1 MPVIQVQQNNKTV
14 DYTAE
19 EIGGFILEAARKS
32 VCVRFKVP
40 LSTRIQALI
49 TVPDYFN
56 ESSRAAT
63 ITAAK
68 LAGIDVLAL
77 ISEPTA
83 ASIKYGID
91 KVMI

>member
-1 MPVIQVQQNNKTV
+1 MKAVNTLP
-14 DYTAE
+14 A
-19 EIGGFILEAARKS
+19 
-32 VCVRFKVP
+32 
-40 LSTRIQALI
+40 
-49 TVPDYFN
+49 YFQ

-83 ASIKYGID
+83 ASIKYGLD
-91 KVMI
+91 KVRISKFLLQYPRILKE

>member
-1 MPVIQVQQNNKTV
+1 M
-14 DYTAE
+14 
-19 EIGGFILEAARKS
+19 
-32 VCVRFKVP
+32 P
-40 LSTRIQALI
+40 LSTRIQAVI
-49 TVPDYFN
+49 TVPAYFN

-91 KVMI
+91 KLMI